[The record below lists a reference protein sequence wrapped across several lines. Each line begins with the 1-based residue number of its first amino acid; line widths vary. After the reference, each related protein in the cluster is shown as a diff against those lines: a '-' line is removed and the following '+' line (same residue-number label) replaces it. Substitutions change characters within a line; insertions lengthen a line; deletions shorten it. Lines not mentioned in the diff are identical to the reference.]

1 MAQQSLSQV
10 IDPAEVN
17 GWGVDADPKNDP
29 TYPMRDRSGDN
40 AVRMTWERPPL
51 QRQDIEILQSVEYN
65 RRPAVF
71 GTSPP
76 PSGISGMVR
85 RAAFAYS
92 ESDWRHWLMLLGAD
106 RINMV
111 EGLAEDLGRGRVPNI
126 PAEMGMGTEWRHD
139 REGVIRKVAIAATV
153 TLVAAAL
160 LGGRNGRSRSRP
172 RRMRA
177 IR

>member
-1 MAQQSLSQV
+1 MEQQNSSQR
-10 IDPAEVN
+10 IDPASVN
-17 GWGVDADPKNDP
+17 GWGVDADPRNDP
-29 TYPMRDRSGDN
+29 TYPMRDRSADTETGMN
-40 AVRMTWERPPL
+40 WEPPPA
-51 QRQDIEILQSVEYN
+51 QKSEVEVLQSVEYK

-71 GTSPP
+71 GTSSP

-85 RAAFAYS
+85 RSAFAYS

-111 EGLAEDLGRGRVPNI
+111 EGLVEDFARGRVPNV
-126 PAEMGMGTEWRHD
+126 PGEMGMRAEWRHNKD
-139 REGVIRKVAIAATV
+139 GLIQKVAIATTV

-160 LGGRNGRSRSRP
+160 LGRRRSHDRYRP
-172 RRMRA
+172 RRA

>member
-1 MAQQSLSQV
+1 MNQV
-10 IDPAEVN
+10 PTETIDPAKVN
-17 GWGVDADPKNDP
+17 GWGVDADPRNDP
-29 TYPMRDRSGDN
+29 TYPMRDRSADTE
-40 AVRMTWERPPL
+40 ASMRWERPPL
-51 QRQDIEILQSVEYN
+51 QQPGVEVLRSVEHN

-71 GTSPP
+71 GTSTP

-111 EGLAEDLGRGRVPNI
+111 EGIAEDLGRGHVPNV
-126 PAEMGMGTEWRHD
+126 PAEMGIGAEWQHNKA
-139 REGVIRKVAIAATV
+139 GLARKVAIAAAVTV
-153 TLVAAAL
+153 VAVAL
-160 LGGRNGRSRSRP
+160 LDRRKDRSPARHSARG
-172 RRMRA
+172 